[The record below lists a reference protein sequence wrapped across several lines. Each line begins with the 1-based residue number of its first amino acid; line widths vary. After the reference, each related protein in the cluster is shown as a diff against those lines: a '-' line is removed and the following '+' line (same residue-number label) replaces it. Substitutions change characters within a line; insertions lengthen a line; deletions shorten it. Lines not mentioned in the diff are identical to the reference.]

1 MRRLVLD
8 LPEPIPVTK
17 AEVEL
22 LLNWLGDVLTD
33 VIEDGTDR

>member
-1 MRRLVLD
+1 LVLD

-22 LLNWLGDVLTD
+22 LLNWIGDVLPT
-33 VIEDGTDR
+33 